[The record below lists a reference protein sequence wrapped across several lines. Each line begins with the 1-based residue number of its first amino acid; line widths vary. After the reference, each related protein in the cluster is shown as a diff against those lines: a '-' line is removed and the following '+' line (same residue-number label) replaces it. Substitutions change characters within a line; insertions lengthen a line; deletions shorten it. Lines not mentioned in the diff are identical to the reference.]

1 MAKTLTL
8 RIESC
13 DDDCPYWCS
22 EMCDHPDVDSEHNAE
37 PTLPPVTI
45 PDWCP
50 LEEAKLKIGE

>member
-8 RIESC
+8 IIENC

-22 EMCDHPDVDSEHNAE
+22 SMCDHPDVDSEHNE
-37 PTLPPVTI
+37 HPIFPPTTI

-50 LEEAKLKIGE
+50 LEEAKVKGE